1 MWAGVLKNMYRVVR
15 TIFLAIFFLV
25 VGKIAYANVNLKV
38 LAVNPSSTE
47 SRQVDVRYDLP
58 KEVTEADIVDIGS
71 MRLGYDFDKKSY
83 YVYKTVKLKPGQ
95 KKLYT
100 VVLKDIWYI
109 PHKKIEFLR
118 KHVSSLLKKLDDTK
132 HYNVGRKLFFK
143 INKRLSEIEDNQRED
158 LLTTQ
163 ERMDRYYENVALLK
177 DVMNDIGMFENLV
190 LDVGGIVEDRVDV
203 PKIMAIS
210 VGPEKEDTE
219 KIVSLKIRAYN
230 PSDIKREINV
240 KYYLPKEL
248 LPRYIVNNAGLNVSY
263 DFKKGIF
270 YVHRDKISLPPH
282 GQKIFELRVKDIW
295 FIPEVD
301 IASLRA
307 HTKNLML
314 LIKGTE
320 FEQQG
325 KPIADKIFSNLD
337 FITKR
342 QSEDVPFEKHIAFY
356 YENEELFVKTKDLVA
371 DLEKIVNQSGASV
384 GVTIV
389 KAERIKGGGHQVRRI
404 KGYEGVVLIAKSIF
418 RGKAPTIATTWKI
431 IWLIIVFLGIIS
443 GAFFALQYS
452 LHRADIIDELTGLA
466 TRTNLLERLR
476 QVHARAEATGR
487 PYSILM
493 MDVDNFKLFND
504 NYGHAVGD
512 SVLRTVSTKIRQCID
527 KNFIAGRYGGDEFVV
542 VMPDFDKDAAREVG
556 EKIREAVAKAKLR
569 HHGRVLSMTSSIGIC
584 SFPDDSSTVEGLF
597 NKVDDVMYLSK
608 KAGGNRVSVIS

>member
-1 MWAGVLKNMYRVVR
+1 MRRIVLLFFMCG
-15 TIFLAIFFLV
+15 FFLTGLGV
-25 VGKIAYANVNLKV
+25 ATADIKLKV
-38 LAVNPSSTE
+38 LVVNPSPNE
-47 SRQVDVRYDLP
+47 VKDVDVRYDLP
-58 KEVTEADIVDIGS
+58 KEVTEADVVDVGD
-71 MRLGYDFDKKSY
+71 MNLGYDFDTERY
-83 YVYKTVKLKPGQ
+83 YVYKSVKLKPGE
-95 KKLYT
+95 KRLFEVT
-100 VVLKDIWYI
+100 LKDIWSI
-109 PHKKIEFLR
+109 PKKKIDFLR
-118 KHVSSLLKKLDDTK
+118 KHVSSLLKKLDETK
-132 HYNVGRKLFFK
+132 HYDVGRKLFFK
-143 INKRLSEIEDNQRED
+143 INKRLSEIEDNQKETI
-158 LLTTQ
+158 LTTK
-163 ERMDRYYENVALLK
+163 ERMDRYYEDLALLK
-177 DVMNDIGMFENLV
+177 EVMEDIGMFENLV

-203 PKIMAIS
+203 PKIMAVS
-210 VGPEKEDTE
+210 VGPEKEETDKVVT
-219 KIVSLKIRAYN
+219 LKVRAYN
-230 PSDIKREINV
+230 PSTVKKDIDVR
-240 KYYLPKEL
+240 YYLPKEV
-248 LPRYIVNNAGLNVSY
+248 LPRYIVENGGLDVSY
-263 DFKKGIF
+263 DFKKGVF
-270 YVHRDKISLPPH
+270 YVHREKIPLAPH
-282 GQKIFELRVKDIW
+282 EEKLFELRIKDIW

-301 IASLRA
+301 IASLKA

-325 KPIADKIFSNLD
+325 QPIADKIFANLEV
-337 FITKR
+337 IVKR

-356 YENEELFVKTKDLVA
+356 YENEELFEKTKDLVA
-371 DLEKIVNQSGASV
+371 QLEKIVNQSGASV

-389 KAERIKGGGHQVRRI
+389 KAERIRGGGHQVRRI

-452 LHRADIIDELTGLA
+452 LHRADIIDELTGLV

-527 KNFIAGRYGGDEFVV
+527 KSFIAGRYGGDEFVV
-542 VMPDFDKDAAREVG
+542 VMPDIDKRGAKAVG
-556 EKIREAVAKAKLR
+556 ERIREAVAKANLR
-569 HHGRVLSMTSSIGIC
+569 YRGRVLSMTSSIGIC
-584 SFPDDSSTVEGLF
+584 SFPEDSSTVEGLF
-597 NKVDDVMYLSK
+597 NRVDDAMYLSK